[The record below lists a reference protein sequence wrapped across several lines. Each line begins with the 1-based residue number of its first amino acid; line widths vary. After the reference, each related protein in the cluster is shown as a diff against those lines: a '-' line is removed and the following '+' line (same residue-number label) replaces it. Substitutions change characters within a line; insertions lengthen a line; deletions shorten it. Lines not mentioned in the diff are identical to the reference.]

1 MEGKR
6 YIGNQNAM
14 EPNRRH
20 SKVFLE
26 AFVAKFV
33 DINWWNSVTVEV
45 WNFDGLLRHGN
56 KVLRNKRNF
65 VE

>member
-1 MEGKR
+1 
-6 YIGNQNAM
+6 M